1 MGSLKLLGDR
11 ILTFD
16 KVRRTDRKV
25 FHSKYWHGPQSTC
38 MLFYFLTYLD
48 VFREEEKKPDK
59 LVMSCRFFSVTTTLW
74 YPQIGM
80 GSYWR
85 GSLPKKYYTDLNITF
100 HKKISLFNIHS
111 MKMDQITIQ
120 LVFFG
125 LFTIK
130 SWSKVNKSENLKL
143 KKRVMTNS
151 ELHDSGFHFAFARD
165 FLVKNWKCYL
175 FIILSFCKT

>member
-48 VFREEEKKPDK
+48 VFREEEKKTDK

-100 HKKISLFNIHS
+100 HKKNKPFQYSFNEDGPDHNTTCLLWPFHNQEL
-111 MKMDQITIQ
+111 KQ
-120 LVFFG
+120 
-125 LFTIK
+125 
-130 SWSKVNKSENLKL
+130 SE
-143 KKRVMTNS
+143 
-151 ELHDSGFHFAFARD
+151 
-165 FLVKNWKCYL
+165 
-175 FIILSFCKT
+175 